1 MSSLG
6 LKTLSSSMTHAR
18 NYTQWVFDEFK
29 QYVGKRVLEVGLGYG
44 NFIPLLAL
52 REAYMGVDCDGDVV
66 ALASRSYPMAD
77 FLVSD
82 VSHTRF
88 VEEIGDRHFDT
99 VLCIN
104 VLEHIPDDSAAIRNL
119 LAVLERGGHL
129 LLFVP
134 AYQFLYTDLDRLAGH
149 LRRYN
154 RTRLLQALPETGI
167 TVEKLEYF
175 NPVGAFGWWMQ
186 KFLCHESLESKKIS
200 NQAKMFDHYI
210 LPVSRKLNILTK
222 HWLGQSMIG
231 VIRKD

>member
-6 LKTLSSSMTHAR
+6 LETLSSSMTQAR
-18 NYTQWVFDEFK
+18 AYTQWVFDEFK
-29 QYVGKRVLEVGLGYG
+29 PYVGKRVMEVGLGYG
-44 NFIPLLAL
+44 NFTPFLVM
-52 REAYMGVDCDGDVV
+52 REAYMGVDLDGDVV

-82 VSHTRF
+82 ISHARF
-88 VEEIGDRHFDT
+88 VEEVGARRFDT

-104 VLEHIPDDSAAIRNL
+104 VLEHIPEDSAAIRNL
-119 LAVLERGGHL
+119 LAVLDRGGRL

-154 RTRLLQALPETGI
+154 RTKLARALPATGV

-175 NPVGAFGWWMQ
+175 NPVGALGWWAQ
-186 KFLCHESLESKKIS
+186 KFLRHESLESEKIS
-200 NQAKMFDHYI
+200 NQVKMFDRYI
-210 LPVSRKLNILTK
+210 LPVSRRLNILTK
-222 HWLGQSMIG
+222 HWFGQSMIG
-231 VIRKD
+231 VIRKG